1 MIDILV
7 KILSPIFLPMGV
19 SIADLTFYLKEVS
32 RYVFVLVLALILMII
47 VMTAAVKVKKGWKC
61 FVRMQALLA
70 FLIVVVICVNGIC
83 YGTLYNNISGYL
95 NASKVEL
102 ADDTVAQ
109 SLDTIRKIG
118 AEGIVLAENDE
129 LLPLKD
135 TEKLNV
141 FGWASIAPLLGG
153 TGSSASSAAAA
164 TDIYQSLENAGFE
177 TNHSL
182 ENMYKEY
189 RSERPVIDMNGQDL
203 TLPEPTS
210 DYYTKELMDKAKDF
224 SDTALLVI
232 GRCGGEDYDLPG
244 DMNKVIHG
252 TYNIAEDVS
261 VAPENYTYFNAVYEN
276 NGSYDDLDEGESYLE
291 LSNTEEDLVKLVCSE
306 FDKVILVVNS
316 SNTMELGWV
325 EDYPQIEAVLLAPAP
340 GVAGFDALG
349 GILKGDVNPSGKTA
363 DTFARDLQ
371 STPTINNIGNHAY
384 ENVDD
389 IKNTVYEKD
398 STYEGSA
405 AFVNYNEGIYVGYKF
420 YETAAEEGLL
430 DYDAV
435 VKYPFGYGLSYT
447 TFEKKIENFREKAD
461 EVTFDVTIKNT
472 GNTAGKD
479 VVEIYYT
486 PPYVNGGI
494 EKASV
499 NLIDFAKTD
508 EIEPGA
514 SETCSFTI
522 PKEDFAS
529 YDSEG
534 RKLENGGYIL
544 EAGEYKI
551 SLREDSHNVIQEES
565 FTVDEDILFAEESR
579 SSDQTVAKNQFEDYS
594 RGDFVQLS
602 RAGGFANY
610 EEAVAAPAKDMYEM
624 DDETKKAVSSQLVG
638 IYDSGDYDSQS
649 DEMPVM
655 GAESE
660 LVLADLA
667 GASYDDDRWEKLL
680 DKMSFQDMTTL
691 VNVGG
696 WQTAEIK
703 SIEKVA
709 TSDCDGPA
717 GLNNFITGA
726 YGTTFPAEVLMGQTW
741 SKKMAEEI
749 GSSMGSEFAAAGNY
763 GWYGPAMNI
772 HRSALGGRNFE
783 YYSEDSVLSGYMASG
798 ETQGAAQFGV
808 YPYLKHFA
816 LNDQETNR
824 CGILLTYASEQ
835 AIREIYLK
843 PFEMAVKAFRGNSL
857 AIMSSFNWI
866 GTVPSC
872 ANPNLLNHVLRDE
885 WGFRGMVETD
895 YDGSYG
901 FMITDNC
908 VRNGNDLML
917 GYGSFDSNKL
927 NDKSATLAIAMRQA
941 CKNILYTIVNS
952 GYYSEG
958 TPILSENNMDK
969 LFMKVNMISGVAFGV
984 IELLLIIGQIVKT
997 LKKRKIDRTVE
1008 EK

>member
-83 YGTLYNNISGYL
+83 YGPLYNNISGYL

-210 DYYTKELMDKAKDF
+210 DYYTKELMDMAKDF

-276 NGSYDDLDEGESYLE
+276 NGSYDDFDEGESYLE

-534 RKLENGGYIL
+534 SWRMEDTFWKPESIRYLFG
-544 EAGEYKI
+544 KI
-551 SLREDSHNVIQEES
+551 P
-565 FTVDEDILFAEESR
+565 T
-579 SSDQTVAKNQFEDYS
+579 
-594 RGDFVQLS
+594 
-602 RAGGFANY
+602 
-610 EEAVAAPAKDMYEM
+610 M
-624 DDETKKAVSSQLVG
+624 
-638 IYDSGDYDSQS
+638 
-649 DEMPVM
+649 
-655 GAESE
+655 
-660 LVLADLA
+660 
-667 GASYDDDRWEKLL
+667 
-680 DKMSFQDMTTL
+680 
-691 VNVGG
+691 
-696 WQTAEIK
+696 
-703 SIEKVA
+703 
-709 TSDCDGPA
+709 
-717 GLNNFITGA
+717 
-726 YGTTFPAEVLMGQTW
+726 
-741 SKKMAEEI
+741 
-749 GSSMGSEFAAAGNY
+749 
-763 GWYGPAMNI
+763 
-772 HRSALGGRNFE
+772 
-783 YYSEDSVLSGYMASG
+783 
-798 ETQGAAQFGV
+798 
-808 YPYLKHFA
+808 
-816 LNDQETNR
+816 
-824 CGILLTYASEQ
+824 
-835 AIREIYLK
+835 
-843 PFEMAVKAFRGNSL
+843 
-857 AIMSSFNWI
+857 
-866 GTVPSC
+866 
-872 ANPNLLNHVLRDE
+872 
-885 WGFRGMVETD
+885 
-895 YDGSYG
+895 
-901 FMITDNC
+901 
-908 VRNGNDLML
+908 
-917 GYGSFDSNKL
+917 
-927 NDKSATLAIAMRQA
+927 
-941 CKNILYTIVNS
+941 
-952 GYYSEG
+952 
-958 TPILSENNMDK
+958 
-969 LFMKVNMISGVAFGV
+969 
-984 IELLLIIGQIVKT
+984 
-997 LKKRKIDRTVE
+997 
-1008 EK
+1008 

>member
-1 MIDILV
+1 M
-7 KILSPIFLPMGV
+7 
-19 SIADLTFYLKEVS
+19 
-32 RYVFVLVLALILMII
+32 
-47 VMTAAVKVKKGWKC
+47 
-61 FVRMQALLA
+61 
-70 FLIVVVICVNGIC
+70 
-83 YGTLYNNISGYL
+83 
-95 NASKVEL
+95 
-102 ADDTVAQ
+102 
-109 SLDTIRKIG
+109 
-118 AEGIVLAENDE
+118 
-129 LLPLKD
+129 
-135 TEKLNV
+135 
-141 FGWASIAPLLGG
+141 
-153 TGSSASSAAAA
+153 
-164 TDIYQSLENAGFE
+164 
-177 TNHSL
+177 
-182 ENMYKEY
+182 
-189 RSERPVIDMNGQDL
+189 
-203 TLPEPTS
+203 
-210 DYYTKELMDKAKDF
+210 
-224 SDTALLVI
+224 
-232 GRCGGEDYDLPG
+232 
-244 DMNKVIHG
+244 
-252 TYNIAEDVS
+252 
-261 VAPENYTYFNAVYEN
+261 
-276 NGSYDDLDEGESYLE
+276 
-291 LSNTEEDLVKLVCSE
+291 
-306 FDKVILVVNS
+306 
-316 SNTMELGWV
+316 
-325 EDYPQIEAVLLAPAP
+325 P

-398 STYEGSA
+398 STYEGSV

-420 YETAAEEGLL
+420 YETAAEEGSR

-551 SLREDSHNVIQEES
+551 SLREDSHNVIQKES

-726 YGTTFPAEVLMGQTW
+726 YGTTFPAEVLMGQT
-741 SKKMAEEI
+741 
-749 GSSMGSEFAAAGNY
+749 
-763 GWYGPAMNI
+763 
-772 HRSALGGRNFE
+772 
-783 YYSEDSVLSGYMASG
+783 
-798 ETQGAAQFGV
+798 
-808 YPYLKHFA
+808 
-816 LNDQETNR
+816 
-824 CGILLTYASEQ
+824 
-835 AIREIYLK
+835 
-843 PFEMAVKAFRGNSL
+843 
-857 AIMSSFNWI
+857 
-866 GTVPSC
+866 
-872 ANPNLLNHVLRDE
+872 
-885 WGFRGMVETD
+885 
-895 YDGSYG
+895 
-901 FMITDNC
+901 
-908 VRNGNDLML
+908 
-917 GYGSFDSNKL
+917 
-927 NDKSATLAIAMRQA
+927 
-941 CKNILYTIVNS
+941 
-952 GYYSEG
+952 
-958 TPILSENNMDK
+958 
-969 LFMKVNMISGVAFGV
+969 
-984 IELLLIIGQIVKT
+984 
-997 LKKRKIDRTVE
+997 
-1008 EK
+1008 